1 VSLVLL
7 GFLSIEVVSDAIAV
21 RSWDAT
27 FDGAQPAGYATTAT
41 RTHSPHT
48 DEVIVMMLDWN
59 EYQRQLG
66 TNSAQSWTPTR
77 PRLPRRNR
85 DC

>member
-1 VSLVLL
+1 MSLVLR

-41 RTHSPHT
+41 RTRSRHT

-59 EYQRQLG
+59 DYQPSLEPQG
-66 TNSAQSWTPTR
+66 FGGKIVII
-77 PRLPRRNR
+77 
-85 DC
+85 DCHDL

>member
-27 FDGAQPAGYATTAT
+27 FDGAQP
-41 RTHSPHT
+41 
-48 DEVIVMMLDWN
+48 
-59 EYQRQLG
+59 
-66 TNSAQSWTPTR
+66 
-77 PRLPRRNR
+77 
-85 DC
+85 